1 MIEQMTDLPAGVL
14 GFTAHGQ
21 ITADDY
27 ESILIPDIEAAFA
40 LNRKLRV
47 LIHMAEDFSGIDAG
61 AMWDDVKFGF
71 RHITGWERIG
81 LVTDVG
87 WMRAMGKMFGFAV
100 PGEFRL
106 FHNSELALAKA
117 WIVAAREIDE

>member
-1 MIEQMTDLPAGVL
+1 MIVQMTDLPAGVL

-40 LNRKLRV
+40 LNPKLRLV
-47 LIHMAEDFSGIDAG
+47 FHLGEDFTGFDAG
-61 AMWDDVKFGF
+61 AMWDDLKFGF

-81 LVTDVG
+81 VVTDVG
-87 WMRAMGKMFGFAV
+87 WLRAMSRMFGFAV

-106 FHNSELALAKA
+106 FHNSELQQARD
-117 WIVAAREIDE
+117 WIVEAHEIA